1 LLDGVCGFRDRGRHG
16 RRPLLARCA
25 VMALAAVYIAAVATT
40 LFGLGWMLAAFVV
53 GRVSEARWDR
63 GLE

>member
-1 LLDGVCGFRDRGRHG
+1 
-16 RRPLLARCA
+16 
-25 VMALAAVYIAAVATT
+25 MALAAVYVAALVTC
-40 LFGLGWMLAAFVV
+40 LFGLGWMVAAFVV